1 MSEETISGE
10 SEALNQPGGLALE
23 KVCDLVESY
32 VRPEIITLEEPDT
45 GVKQLAVV
53 SQNGSVQPV
62 ASSLFDSVRGTP
74 KRREGN
80 ATLLDLGSFIDH
92 TNRFKDDDSVV
103 FADNNRSSPSLT
115 AVLDYHRAGS
125 SSDPRFL
132 KHTSKFA
139 FPLSDEWKAWQ
150 AADAQPMK
158 MRDFAAFLEDR
169 IIDVLPVEGL
179 ELNDDQARFVQTLGG
194 ERRIADPASLM
205 ALATGLQVFENSE
218 VSSAVKL
225 SSGEAKMTF
234 TSQHV
239 DAQGGELK
247 VPSLFVLG
255 IPVFDN
261 GAPYQVLVRL
271 RYRKIG
277 ADLVFF
283 TEMWRTDRVF
293 DHAFD
298 EAVDQVKSETGLP
311 VLLGKPEARN

>member
-1 MSEETISGE
+1 MTEETTTIE
-10 SEALNQPGGLALE
+10 TEGLGTVLKNAVE
-23 KVCDLVESY
+23 LVEEY
-32 VRPEIITLEEPDT
+32 VQPEIKSLEEPGT
-45 GVKQLAVV
+45 GVKALALV
-53 SQNGSVQPV
+53 SKDGLSPV
-62 ASSLFDSVRGTP
+62 PASTFDDSRSKPRFRTGT
-74 KRREGN
+74 
-80 ATLLDLGSFIDH
+80 AVLLDLDSFIAH
-92 TNRFKDDDSVV
+92 TNRFKDDDSIV
-103 FADNNRSSPSLT
+103 FADNSRTKPSLNS
-115 AVLDYHRAGS
+115 VLDYHRVGATG
-125 SSDPRFL
+125 DPAFL
-132 KHTSKFA
+132 QHQGKFN
-139 FPLSDEWKAWQ
+139 FPLSDEWKAWVE
-150 AADAQPMK
+150 ADANPMK
-158 MRDFAAFLEDR
+158 MREFAAFLEDR
-169 IIDVLPVEGL
+169 IIDVLPTTGL
-179 ELNDDQARFVQTLGG
+179 ELNDDQQRFVATLGG

-255 IPVFDN
+255 IPVFVN
-261 GAPYQVLVRL
+261 GPAYQILVRL

-298 EAVDQVKSETGLP
+298 EAVAQVASETSLP
-311 VLLGKPEARN
+311 VLLGKPESRNA